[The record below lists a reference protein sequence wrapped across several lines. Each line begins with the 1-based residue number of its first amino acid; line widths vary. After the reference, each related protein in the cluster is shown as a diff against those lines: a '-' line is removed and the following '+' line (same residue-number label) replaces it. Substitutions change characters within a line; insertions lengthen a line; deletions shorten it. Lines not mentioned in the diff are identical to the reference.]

1 MYKTILPSELA
12 NYSQYKWFG
21 TFANPCYGFNVKTDV
36 SAVVNYSKR
45 THTKFFV
52 NVLYLVTKA
61 LNSIEAFRMR
71 QVGDEIRLYDVINP
85 TFTVMTDNGQ
95 FENAGFKM
103 VDDYKGFYAACVAE
117 LDRVRQQ
124 DYIKES
130 YNDSADY
137 DDFYITCVP
146 WIEYEA
152 MTHPLP
158 NNNAESSSVPRV
170 CWDKF
175 RDEGGKT
182 VFNLNITVSHCFVDG
197 KRLCEAFAAV
207 QEYLNNAETI
217 LAM

>member
-1 MYKTILPSELA
+1 MYKVLLPEQLP

-21 TFANPCYGFNVKTDV
+21 TFSNPCYGFNVKIDV
-36 SAVVNYSKR
+36 TKVLEYSKR
-45 THTKFFV
+45 SHTKFFV

-61 LNSIEAFRMR
+61 LNSVEAFRLR
-71 QVGDEIRLYDVINP
+71 RVGNEIRLYDVINP

-103 VDDYKGFYAACVAE
+103 VDDYNGFYAACVDE
-117 LDRVRQQ
+117 LQRVKSQNE
-124 DYIKES
+124 IKES

-146 WIEYEA
+146 WISYEG

-158 NNNAESSSVPRV
+158 DNNPESSSVPRV

-175 RDEGGKT
+175 RIEDGKT
-182 VFNLNITVSHCFVDG
+182 VFNLNLTVSHCFVDG
-197 KRLCEAFAAV
+197 KRLCDAFSAV
-207 QEYLNNAETI
+207 QQAFDDVDKI
-217 LAM
+217 LP

>member
-1 MYKTILPSELA
+1 MYKVLLPERLS

-36 SAVVNYSKR
+36 TKVLRFSKR

-52 NVLYLVTKA
+52 NVLYLVTVA
-61 LNSIEAFRMR
+61 LNSVEAFRIR

-85 TFTVMTDNGQ
+85 TFTVMTDGGQ

-103 VDDYKGFYAACVAE
+103 VGDYGGFYAACVKE
-117 LDRVRQQ
+117 LESVKSQSK
-124 DYIKES
+124 IKES

-146 WIEYEA
+146 WISYEG

-158 NNNAESSSVPRV
+158 DGNPQSSSVPRV
-170 CWDKF
+170 CWDKY
-175 RDEGGKT
+175 REENGKT

-207 QEYLNNAETI
+207 QQAFDNAEEM
-217 LAM
+217 LK